1 MPFLEEKHVQLLR
14 SSGLVGKVR
23 LSTDMSQDDYN
34 YGRSVITSKDL
45 LVDSTDSGRLEESRV
60 QLDELL
66 VEDKLTG
73 VPLLVFANKQ
83 DLGMALK
90 ADDISNDMK
99 LTELTDRQWQIQPCS
114 AKTEEGI
121 AVHNNPLTS
130 RLGWKDK
137 PPCWSFSTEL
147 NFNHEV

>member
-1 MPFLEEKHVQLLR
+1 MLCRSSRDCDLLEE
-14 SSGLVGKVR
+14 VR
-23 LSTDMSQDDYN
+23 CST
-34 YGRSVITSKDL
+34 DL

-99 LTELTDRQWQIQPCS
+99 LTELTDRRWQIQPCS